1 MFSPRL
7 WNGRS
12 LPARGGDMVDEDAD
26 AVRRYRQRA
35 REVRALARNTNDWAI
50 RAALLGIAR
59 DYEAMALARVRVG
72 KLARSMKRNGL
83 KPHGGGGN

>member
-1 MFSPRL
+1 
-7 WNGRS
+7 
-12 LPARGGDMVDEDAD
+12 MVDEDAD

-35 REVRALARNTNDWAI
+35 REVRALAKNTNDWAT

-59 DYEAMALARVRVG
+59 DYEVMALARVRVG

-83 KPHGGGGN
+83 KPHGGRGN